1 MNVMANSDSAAPG
14 GRTEQLD
21 FGVLL
26 GLAYQQFV
34 AELHEHLAEHG
45 FTGLR
50 PAFGYAFKALQNE
63 AMTTTELATRLGIT
77 PQGAAK
83 TVEEMV
89 TAGYVARIPDPADRR
104 ARRLVLTGRC
114 QTLLA
119 VAHEFHQGF
128 EQNLA
133 AGLGRDKLAT
143 LRDFLGAIIA
153 RASSPDGL
161 ARAIRQI

>member
-1 MNVMANSDSAAPG
+1 MSVMAHSDGAAPG
-14 GRTEQLD
+14 NSMGQLD
-21 FGVLL
+21 FGILV

-34 AELHEHLAEHG
+34 TELHEHLAGHG
-45 FTGLR
+45 FTDLR

-63 AMTTTELATRLGIT
+63 AMTTTELAARLGVT

-89 TAGYVARIPDPADRR
+89 TAGYVARIPDPADKR
-104 ARRLVLTGRC
+104 ARRLVLTERC
-114 QTLLA
+114 QALLA
-119 VAHEFHQGF
+119 VAHEFHEGF

-133 AGLGRDKLAT
+133 AGLGRDKLAN
-143 LRDFLGAIIA
+143 LREILGAIIA

-161 ARAIRQI
+161 ARTLRQI